1 MSKIHLITSCTNS
14 KKNGAFRAVLG
25 SLTLTSLDKM
35 AKSWLQELER
45 IPVQDCIPAVERY
58 KGAHWSIAKSCTQEF
73 GVELW
78 IMSAGLGLV
87 NQNDP
92 IPDYQATFSGGSEH
106 SIPAWSKKRAE
117 SNSNWWQL
125 LAAYKKRSFKVLFRD
140 HSKDTF
146 IVCGSKDYIR
156 AVSAD
161 LIQAIQFLEQ
171 PEQQLIIITSGN
183 GSYSSLDR
191 FLLRSQ
197 EDMRSNLKANMLIL
211 NISLAKYF
219 LRWLKQDMTK
229 SLEDFKTEQLSNLIR
244 NPPQKK
250 VKGKKQTEIQVEAY
264 IKESLIKCSNVKVTN
279 LLIKFRKEGNSFEE
293 KRFKAVFKR
302 VKS

>member
-1 MSKIHLITSCTNS
+1 MSRIHLITSCTNS
-14 KKNGAFRAVLG
+14 KKNGAFRALLG
-25 SLTLTSLDKM
+25 SVPLKSIGEM
-35 AKSWLQELER
+35 AKSWQQELER
-45 IPVQDCIPAVERY
+45 VPAQDCIPAVERY

-87 NQNDP
+87 NQNDH
-92 IPDYQATFSGGSEH
+92 IPDYQATFSTGTDH
-106 SIPAWSKKRAE
+106 SVPTWNEKRAE

-125 LAAYKKRSFKVLFRD
+125 LTAYKEHSFKVLFRD
-140 HSKDTF
+140 HSKDIF

-161 LIQAIQFLEQ
+161 LVQAIQFLEQ

-183 GSYSSLDR
+183 ESYSSLNG

-197 EDMRSNLKANMLIL
+197 EDMRTCLKANMLSL

-219 LRWLKQDMTK
+219 LCWLKQNMTK
-229 SLEDFKTEQLSNLIR
+229 SLEDFKTEQLPNLIR
-244 NPPQKK
+244 NAPQKK
-250 VKGKKQTEIQVEAY
+250 AKGKKRTEIQVEAY
-264 IKESLIKCSNVKVTN
+264 IKESLTKCADEKVTN
-279 LLIKFRKEGNSFEE
+279 LLIRFRKEGNGFEE

-302 VKS
+302 VKP